1 MTMKSVTINIREEN
15 ISSVVNHLTSLIF
28 ANLAGRITTT
38 TDSLNKKVTDKEI
51 DSTQYAI
58 HFAKIIKHYKKAIEE
73 MENLSTL
80 YSEVPDLPTEAE
92 VLEDLPDLE
101 ENGLGV
107 SGGSVE
113 PVTVT
118 ADAS

>member
-28 ANLAGRITTT
+28 VNLAGRITTT
-38 TDSLNKKVTDKEI
+38 TDSLNKKVADKEI

-73 MENLSTL
+73 IENLSTL
-80 YSEVPDLPTEAE
+80 YAEVPDLPTEAE